1 VRSALL
7 PQLSPELLLRG
18 GKRRDDTNESDAEIG
33 LRLGRRR
40 NGALRGGLAGNAL
53 KNRCHMKIR
62 PNPIPYTAIRSGNCR
77 WLRAPATRS
86 ICPTKR
92 PLAPSGLLALSPPKG
107 CPPDGRAGR
116 STGSCPLRWLP
127 ASTPPYRPACA
138 DDLRSLHLGMTS
150 RRVSR
155 PRTPHR
161 ELQRPPARRAAERDL
176 FVTLAH
182 ARYLQGAM
190 AKARS
195 GATSLTRPSRA
206 RSASSTTN

>member
-77 WLRAPATRS
+77 WLRAPATKPNALRYK
-86 ICPTKR
+86 TKAR
-92 PLAPSGLLALSPPKG
+92 LNEAGFLLVRKRRG
-107 CPPDGRAGR
+107 
-116 STGSCPLRWLP
+116 STMEARRTSL
-127 ASTPPYRPACA
+127 STPCEG
-138 DDLRSLHLGMTS
+138 D
-150 RRVSR
+150 
-155 PRTPHR
+155 
-161 ELQRPPARRAAERDL
+161 
-176 FVTLAH
+176 
-182 ARYLQGAM
+182 YLV
-190 AKARS
+190 
-195 GATSLTRPSRA
+195 LD
-206 RSASSTTN
+206 